1 MLKDRFFSELPVNCD
16 LASEAHALLRGDKDI
31 EIPGVKEE
39 ISTKKFTKI
48 TKITIIN
55 DEGARIMGRPKGQYI
70 TIDAPMV
77 TEDFAAME
85 EAAFTTANAIG
96 ELVTKHISSNR
107 HTPILICGLGNERV
121 TADALG
127 PEVIKKSLSTR
138 QFFLSSP
145 EDVLGKYRS
154 IVLLRTD
161 VLANTG
167 MEAAEIIA
175 AAANQIN
182 ASAIIVIDALA
193 ALGAERLG
201 TSFQISDCGITP
213 GAGLGNIRSAINRE
227 TMGIPVIALG
237 VPTVIRMSTLIDQII
252 AHHEPSLEHQHNNG
266 KGDAP
271 EGASPKEITNSIL
284 MKQREHFAVT
294 PKDIDHVIEK
304 AASTLAVGLHIA
316 LHQAIDQT
324 NYHEYINV

>member
-175 AAANQIN
+175 AAANQSMRRQSLSLMHSQPWGRN
-182 ASAIIVIDALA
+182 VSGHHFKFRIVVSHPGRGLA
-193 ALGAERLG
+193 TFVPPSIGKPWG
-201 TSFQISDCGITP
+201 S
-213 GAGLGNIRSAINRE
+213 RS
-227 TMGIPVIALG
+227 
-237 VPTVIRMSTLIDQII
+237 
-252 AHHEPSLEHQHNNG
+252 SL
-266 KGDAP
+266 
-271 EGASPKEITNSIL
+271 
-284 MKQREHFAVT
+284 
-294 PKDIDHVIEK
+294 
-304 AASTLAVGLHIA
+304 
-316 LHQAIDQT
+316 
-324 NYHEYINV
+324 